1 METIRVSNL
10 RCIADSTVVEIKP
23 ISLLVGANSSGKSTF
38 LRVFPLV
45 KQSQEMRALGGLVLN
60 EGDVNFGFFNE
71 ALNKDADPPE
81 MRLEFGFTLD
91 NKGVFQGVRFNSFL
105 FGTVQAKCELVYVKR
120 AKDQRYPRLRAIK
133 LSVIEEENKDTIE
146 IHAED
151 EGEVSKFCVNNL
163 ELPVD
168 AGQLRLQIGRG
179 LVPRL
184 LWAPRKDEGGAL
196 FEEDPTGKNPFDK
209 ALLAETDSLF
219 HGRTSKETRLGMFR
233 AVRIGSPFEMLNWL
247 REEGASSWVDRTR
260 GWTEESVH
268 FRKVRNYILAGRTN
282 DFLESLNVSVTQLA
296 RSVHY
301 FQPVR
306 ASVERDYVSR
316 DVSVTSVDPSGLNVA
331 MVLANLPPQA
341 LREFRDWMR
350 NHFGFEVFPQSVAD
364 GARIALRMKEAN
376 SGTEFNLADTGF
388 GFSQMFPFLV
398 QIWSLGQDRP
408 YQRQFV
414 YAGPSYRY
422 ARSGIASNYL
432 IAIEQPELH
441 LHPALQA
448 RLADLIVSVV
458 RVSREKHT
466 PIRFMLETHSPTIIE
481 RIGQLVESRS
491 IAADDVQVL
500 LFEPDPTNPRTNTTR
515 VRSTTFDSEGV
526 LQDWPFGF
534 LAAPISEP
542 AVTDSLQKADA
553 IPDR

>member
-38 LRVFPLV
+38 LRVFPLL
-45 KQSQEMRALGGLVLN
+45 KQSQEMRTLGGLVLN

-81 MRLEFGFTLD
+81 MKLEFGFTLQR
-91 NKGVFQGVRFNSFL
+91 GVFQGAPWNSFL
-105 FGTVQAKCELVYVKR
+105 FGSVQAKCELVYVKR
-120 AKDQRYPRLRAIK
+120 AKDQRYPRLRTIK
-133 LSVIEEENKDTIE
+133 LSLMEDQNKDTIE

-151 EGEVSKFCVNNL
+151 EGEVSKFSVNDL
-163 ELPVD
+163 ELRVD

-179 LVPRL
+179 LIPRL
-184 LWAPRKDEGGAL
+184 LWAPTKDNEGAL
-196 FEEDPTGKNPFDK
+196 FEEGTISGNPFAK
-209 ALLAETDSLF
+209 ALLGETDSLF
-219 HGRTSKETRLGMFR
+219 HGRTSKENRLAMFR
-233 AVRIGSPFEMLNWL
+233 AVPIGSPLEMLDGL
-247 REEGASSWVDRTR
+247 RNQGASSWVERTR
-260 GWTEESVH
+260 HWTPDSLG
-268 FRKVRNYILAGRTN
+268 FRKVRNYVLAGRTN

-306 ASVERDYVSR
+306 AGVERDYLSR
-316 DVSVTSVDPSGLNVA
+316 DVSVTSVDPTGLNVA

-341 LREFRDWMR
+341 LKEFRDWMR
-350 NHFGFEVFPQSVAD
+350 NYFGFEVFPQSVAD
-364 GARIALRMKEAN
+364 GARIALRMKDAI

-388 GFSQMFPFLV
+388 GFSQMLPFLV
-398 QIWSLGQDRP
+398 QIWSLGQGRP
-408 YQRQFV
+408 YQGRPV
-414 YAGPSYRY
+414 YPGTRYRY
-422 ARSGIASNYL
+422 TGSRVASDYL

-448 RLADLIVSVV
+448 RLADLIVSVA
-458 RVSREKHT
+458 RVSREKKT

-481 RIGQLVESRS
+481 RIGQLVEIKS
-491 IAADDVQVL
+491 IAAEDVQVL
-500 LFEPDPTNPRTNTTR
+500 LFEPDPTSPRTNIAR
-515 VRSTTFDSEGV
+515 VRSTSFDSQGV

-534 LAAPISEP
+534 LSAPVSEP
-542 AVTDSLQKADA
+542 AITDPLQKTDA

>member
-1 METIRVSNL
+1 METIRISNL

-45 KQSQEMRALGGLVLN
+45 KQSQEMRTLGGLVLN

-81 MRLEFGFTLD
+81 MKLEFGFTLD
-91 NKGVFQGVRFNSFL
+91 NRGVFQGAPWNSFL
-105 FGTVQAKCELVYVKR
+105 FGAVQAKCELVYVKR
-120 AKDQRYPRLRAIK
+120 AKDQRYPRLRTIK
-133 LSVIEEENKDTIE
+133 LTVIEEENKDTIE

-151 EGEVSKFCVNNL
+151 EGDVSKFCVNDL
-163 ELPVD
+163 ELRVD
-168 AGQLRLQIGRG
+168 AGHLRLQIGRG

-184 LWAPRKDEGGAL
+184 LRTPGKDKDGAL
-196 FEEDPTGKNPFDK
+196 FEEDPTGNGPFDK

-219 HGRTSKETRLGMFR
+219 HGRTSKETRLEMFH
-233 AVRIGSPFEMLNWL
+233 AMRIGSPFEMLNWL
-247 REEGASSWVDRTR
+247 REKGASSWVDRTR
-260 GWTEESVH
+260 DWKADSVR

-306 ASVERDYVSR
+306 ASVERDYLSR

-331 MVLANLPPQA
+331 MVLANLSPQA

-350 NHFGFEVFPQSVAD
+350 SHFGFEVFPQSVAD
-364 GARIALRMKEAN
+364 GARIALRMKEAS

-398 QIWSLGQDRP
+398 QIWSLGQNRA
-408 YQRQFV
+408 YQRRLF
-414 YAGPSYRY
+414 YAAPPYRY
-422 ARSGIASNYL
+422 ANSGVASNYL

-458 RVSREKHT
+458 RASRDKQI

-500 LFEPDPTNPRTNTTR
+500 LFEPDPTNPRTNTAR
-515 VRSTTFDSEGV
+515 VRSTTFDSQGV

-534 LAAPISEP
+534 LSAPISEP
-542 AVTDSLQKADA
+542 VVTDSLQKADA
-553 IPDR
+553 IPD